1 MVGFGCGRVEEILEE
16 TVGLVGRS
24 LLEQVIDFWRGLG
37 QEGEDLCLKKGE
49 VEFVE
54 RLNGK
59 GHNSASRHFE
69 INNKQPL
76 LSDFLGPSIPIFINY
91 E

>member
-1 MVGFGCGRVEEILEE
+1 MS
-16 TVGLVGRS
+16 LVGGS
-24 LLEQVIDFWRGLG
+24 LLEQTVDFGGGLG
-37 QEGEDLCLKKGE
+37 QEGEDMCLKEGE
-49 VEFVE
+49 IELVE
-54 RLNGK
+54 RLHGK